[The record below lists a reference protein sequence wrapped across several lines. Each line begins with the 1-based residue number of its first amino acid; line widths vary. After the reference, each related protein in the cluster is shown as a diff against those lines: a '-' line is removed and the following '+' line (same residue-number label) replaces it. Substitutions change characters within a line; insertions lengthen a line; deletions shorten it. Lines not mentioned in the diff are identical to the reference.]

1 MGGKLTCLLAAC
13 MFCICMLTVYL
24 IVQCFVSLQIE
35 LSMNGET
42 KTLTVEE
49 GTSILEAAEIAFDD
63 PPFSCRNGVC
73 TTCK

>member
-1 MGGKLTCLLAAC
+1 
-13 MFCICMLTVYL
+13 
-24 IVQCFVSLQIE
+24 
-35 LSMNGET
+35 MNGET

-73 TTCK
+73 TTCKAFPNGSDSAAANTSHIAIV

>member
-1 MGGKLTCLLAAC
+1 MSFGSLYVLYMHANS
-13 MFCICMLTVYL
+13 VL
-24 IVQCFVSLQIE
+24 IVQCFASLQIE